1 MEVTVGALSAAIESG
16 DMDTVEAM
24 LADEVVFRSPVGF
37 KPYPGKAIT
46 NAILRSVKD
55 LFADFRYIREIHDG
69 SNSALLFEAKVDD
82 LELTGCDFIVYDE
95 DGKIVE
101 FMVMVRPLS
110 GAKALAARMSE
121 RFPDIQAAA
130 NAWTQAR

>member
-1 MEVTVGALSAAIESG
+1 MDALSEALESAN
-16 DMDTVEAM
+16 MDAVEAM

-37 KPYPGKAIT
+37 RPYPGKAIT
-46 NAILRSVKD
+46 NAILRSVSE
-55 LFADFRYIREIHDG
+55 LFVDFHYVREIHDG
-69 SNSALLFEAKVDD
+69 ANSALLFEAKVDD

-95 DGKIVE
+95 EGKVSE

-130 NAWTQAR
+130 KAWTQSQ